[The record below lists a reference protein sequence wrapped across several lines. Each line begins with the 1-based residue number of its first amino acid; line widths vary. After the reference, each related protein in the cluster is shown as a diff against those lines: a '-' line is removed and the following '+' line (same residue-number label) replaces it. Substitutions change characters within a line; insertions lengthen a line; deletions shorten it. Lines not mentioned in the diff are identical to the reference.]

1 MKYRPRR
8 KPTDSSA
15 VLVTEGGEY
24 RVTLRDAS
32 PEGVRASGVDGY
44 VCPEAEVKLVVRNQG
59 LPGQVAWVDGH
70 TVGIKFDRVL
80 PKDLVA
86 WITRGTGH
94 AAPSRW

>member
-44 VCPEAEVKLVVRNQG
+44 VCTDAEVKLMVRNQG
-59 LPGQVAWVDGH
+59 LAGQVVRRCLRTSAVNFG
-70 TVGIKFDRVL
+70 
-80 PKDLVA
+80 LV
-86 WITRGTGH
+86 
-94 AAPSRW
+94 S